1 MPTIRRIL
9 EAVRHDWEDFDVRIE
24 DGEGN
29 PLVEG
34 FVDQGE
40 PWRVLEACLDYEPMP
55 GFTVSS
61 FASYDEALKCSQLC
75 GPGETVLT

>member
-9 EAVRHDWEDFDVRIE
+9 EAVRHDLDDFDVRIE
-24 DGEGN
+24 DGDGY

-34 FVDQGE
+34 YVHPEE
-40 PWRVLEACLDYEPMP
+40 PWRVLEVCLDYEPTP

-61 FASYDEALKCSQLC
+61 YGSYDQAWKASQYC
-75 GPGETVLT
+75 DPGETVLT